1 MIIAAKPLFYG
12 KIHLQGN
19 YPHALGESESL
30 NDFASAIQI
39 FKIISDNKPLFLCVI
54 SWLVV
59 LLQIPWTCQ
68 CFETLPAPKL
78 SLLHFLSHVLGKLP
92 TLLHV
97 FQNSGHKHLDAEE
110 KTQQLRNLRR

>member
-1 MIIAAKPLFYG
+1 MLLLLKNEIIV
-12 KIHLQGN
+12 N
-19 YPHALGESESL
+19 YPQALVKSESL
-30 NDFASAIQI
+30 NYFAWAIPAKQI
-39 FKIISDNKPLFLCVI
+39 LKSIPDSKPLFLCRI

-68 CFETLPAPKL
+68 CFEIPPIPML

-97 FQNSGHKHLDAEE
+97 FQNSGHKHLDAE
-110 KTQQLRNLRR
+110 KKKNQ